1 MNIHNVVYPYNRI
14 VSPDKKK
21 KEHSAPTYYN
31 VNKFQKKNI
40 MFSERRQ
47 TQKNI
52 LCIILLY
59 IEFPECANP

>member
-31 VNKFQKKNI
+31 VNKFQKK
-40 MFSERRQ
+40 
-47 TQKNI
+47 I
-52 LCIILLY
+52 LCLVKEDRY
-59 IEFPECANP
+59 KRTYFV